1 MEPNFPR
8 CPVAKSLT
16 RMAGSG
22 SEEASRPQPHDSKFL
37 IFSPIPDI
45 IIEKKLKITNFN

>member
-1 MEPNFPR
+1 MEPNLPR
-8 CPVAKSLT
+8 RPEAKSLT

-37 IFSPIPDI
+37 IFPPISDI
-45 IIEKKLKITNFN
+45 IIQKKLKITNFN